1 MLWFR
6 STIEGAGLNRFTT
19 TQALLTLAIAAS
31 TIGVLVHTVFKVHAL
46 TLFCVLGFVALAL
59 EFLSSVAARRR
70 AELKVLWPEVVDS
83 LQSGVSAGLSMTESF
98 EDLARR
104 GPIRLQKHFEKLV
117 IDLDRGVEFVSAID
131 DFKKRI
137 GEAHA
142 DKTCEIL
149 RLVANTG
156 AENLARVLR
165 AQSSAIRDELNVVGQ
180 LESKQGWVVGTAK
193 LAVVAPWIIVALL
206 SVRPENA
213 AIYNS
218 ASGASILLIGFV
230 VSIFAYRL
238 VHVIGALPT
247 APRVFSA

>member
-1 MLWFR
+1 MRWFR
-6 STIEGAGLNRFTT
+6 SNIEGAGLNRFST
-19 TQALLTLAIAAS
+19 TQVLVALAVSTA
-31 TIGVLVHTVFKVHAL
+31 TIGVSVQTVFKVYAL

-59 EFLSSVAARRR
+59 EFLSSAAARRR
-70 AELKVLWPEVVDS
+70 RELKVLWPEVVDA
-83 LQSGVSAGLSMTESF
+83 LQSAVAAGLSMTESF

-104 GPIRLQKHFEKLV
+104 GPFRLRKYFEKLV
-117 IDLDRGVEFVSAID
+117 IDLDRGIEFAVAID
-131 DFKKRI
+131 NLKRAL

-142 DKTCEIL
+142 DKTCEVL

-165 AQSSAIRDELNVVGQ
+165 AQASSIRAELNVVGQ

-193 LAVVAPWIIVALL
+193 IAVVAPWIIVALL

-218 ASGASILLIGFV
+218 VSGASILLIGFV

-238 VHVIGALPT
+238 VHIIGALPA
-247 APRVFSA
+247 APRVFSL

>member
-6 STIEGAGLNRFTT
+6 STIEGAGLNRFTS
-19 TQALLTLAIAAS
+19 TQALLTLAIVAS
-31 TIGVLVHTVFKVHAL
+31 TIGVLVQTVFKVYAL

-83 LQSGVSAGLSMTESF
+83 LQSAVSAGLSMTESF

-117 IDLDRGVEFVSAID
+117 IELDRGVEFVSAID
-131 DFKKRI
+131 DLKKGL

-218 ASGASILLIGFV
+218 ASGASILLLGFV